1 MILGITKKKL
11 YIKPSIQIEEVDYC
25 ISMQSVSPWGDP
37 TVMKKPSNSNPKKDT
52 SPFGG
57 SKPNY
62 K

>member
-25 ISMQSVSPWGDP
+25 ISMQGISPPGDP
-37 TVMKKPSNSNPKKDT
+37 PGMAKKPTTPPKST

>member
-1 MILGITKKKL
+1 MSLSSTKKKY
-11 YIKPSIQIEEVDYC
+11 YIKPSIKVEEVDYC
-25 ISMQSVSPWGDP
+25 ISMQGASAPGDP
-37 TVMKKPSNSNPKKDT
+37 PGMMKKPSTPTKQT

>member
-1 MILGITKKKL
+1 MILGNSKKKH
-11 YIKPSIQIEEVDYC
+11 YIKPSVKIEEVDYC
-25 ISMQSVSPWGDP
+25 ISMQGASPPPDP
-37 TVMKKPSNSNPKKDT
+37 PGMAKKPSTSSKST